1 MSYNK
6 LNELTKEGA
15 MKEVKVVNFYGDKL
29 YLVEFDGEPYI
40 PLRPIVENLGLY
52 WNTQRRKLIFD
63 PTRWQIQMVKIKTN
77 GGTQE
82 MLCLPLRKLPAWLM
96 SISPR
101 KVKPEL
107 REKLLRY
114 QEECDKVLWD
124 YWMKGQAVN
133 PRKAQPVLDFEDAFT
148 LPPVRYE
155 CRGYI
160 YKWYFPVDLLAHI
173 LRVKPEDILS
183 FLDPGDY
190 IENPEITG
198 YFRRNFPK
206 YASFIKSDM
215 VVFDS
220 GMRKLFARNLILRAS
235 ETAIKKLFQLV
246 KRLDRY
252 GIDPEV
258 AFKIKKAREAGF
270 TYEEISRMVG
280 LSRDKVRH
288 LVELMR
294 EVMERKDLPVLT

>member
-1 MSYNK
+1 M
-6 LNELTKEGA
+6 
-15 MKEVKVVNFYGDKL
+15 EVLRSVNFYGDEIFL
-29 YLVEFDGEPYI
+29 IVSDNEPFV
-40 PLRPIVENLGLY
+40 PLKPICENLGLN
-52 WNTQRRKLIFD
+52 WEVQRRKLQND
-63 PTRWQIQMVKIKTN
+63 SRRWGASLKEAMSS
-77 GGTQE
+77 GGTQKFV
-82 MLCLPLRKLPAWLM
+82 CLPLRKLPAWLM

-294 EVMERKDLPVLT
+294 EVMEGKSLPVLT